1 MQTDEPGCR
10 SLSNSPGTRHLLQ
23 LQLRTMNIVTSVKP
37 IYFQV
42 SHRGN
47 IHPLSLLPDETLAVL
62 QTRLEELT
70 SVPPPQQ
77 KLLYK
82 GKKPSHGESTTLQ
95 DAGFK
100 DAMKVQL
107 LGATA
112 EELGGMR
119 KAEDEQR
126 RRENIMRERAVKGT
140 VKVRLAWIY
149 GLAVKMLRI
158 GVGNCRCDRL
168 VHPRSPPLPLGATG
182 STASSR
188 FSICPTLPLP
198 LPPSSASPPTPPSCT
213 S

>member
-1 MQTDEPGCR
+1 MFHIIPWPTWDQT
-10 SLSNSPGTRHLLQ
+10 
-23 LQLRTMNIVTSVKP
+23 
-37 IYFQV
+37 
-42 SHRGN
+42 
-47 IHPLSLLPDETLAVL
+47 LSLLPDETLAVL

-82 GKKPSHGESTTLQ
+82 GKKSSHGESTTLQ

-100 DAMKVQL
+100 DRMKVQL

-126 RRENIMRERAVKGT
+126 RRGSIMRERAAKGT
-140 VKVRLAWIY
+140 VKVRLVWVY
-149 GLAVKMLRI
+149 GPAAQMLRI
-158 GVGNCRCDRL
+158 WVGKFRCDRL
-168 VHPRSPPLPLGATG
+168 AHPRLPPLPLGGTN

-188 FSICPTLPLP
+188 FSTCPTLPLP
-198 LPPSSASPPTPPSCT
+198 SPPSSVSPPTPPPCT